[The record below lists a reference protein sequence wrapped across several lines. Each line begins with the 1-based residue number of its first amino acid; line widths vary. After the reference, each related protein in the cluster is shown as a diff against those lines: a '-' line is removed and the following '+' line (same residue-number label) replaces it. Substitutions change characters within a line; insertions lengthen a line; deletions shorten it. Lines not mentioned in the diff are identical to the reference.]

1 MNRDRILAATVAV
14 SVVAS
19 AVLVAAVPVE
29 VRLGQLLK
37 LVLFHGASTW
47 VDLIAFTLQAL
58 LGVAFLVS
66 GRSSLYSWARTLRYM
81 TPVWWAANTV
91 MGIVSMRLA
100 WGGFVW
106 GEPRMRMTLW
116 ILVASFILLGLDQF
130 VERRRLL
137 AAGDVAI
144 GILLW
149 SLVFASPKVMHPDNP
164 VFASGGTMIGL
175 FVGMVVVMLLGGS
188 AFAMLL
194 QRRLSSP
201 KESAA

>member
-1 MNRDRILAATVAV
+1 MNKDRILVAAVAV

-19 AVLVAAVPVE
+19 TALVAAVPVE

-47 VDLIAFTLQAL
+47 VDLLAFTLQAL
-58 LGVAFLVS
+58 LGVAFLVL
-66 GRSSLYSWARTLRYM
+66 GRSSLYSWARTLRYIA
-81 TPVWWAANTV
+81 PIWWAANTV

-116 ILVASFILLGLDQF
+116 ILVASFTLLGLDQF
-130 VERRRLL
+130 LERRRVL

-144 GILLW
+144 GVLLW

-164 VFASGGTMIGL
+164 VFASGGTMVGL
-175 FVGMVVVMLLGGS
+175 FIGMVVAMLLGGT
-188 AFAMLL
+188 AGAILL
-194 QRRLSSP
+194 QRRFASP